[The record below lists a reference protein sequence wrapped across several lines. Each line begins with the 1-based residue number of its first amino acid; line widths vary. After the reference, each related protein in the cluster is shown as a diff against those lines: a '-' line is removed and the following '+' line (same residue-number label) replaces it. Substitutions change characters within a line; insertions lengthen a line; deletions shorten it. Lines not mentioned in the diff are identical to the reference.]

1 VALDIFGEI
10 PMVLVIVRKLE
21 SGNGLFSNT
30 IFFLLEFCTQS
41 AKKSCLFDEPA
52 TPEV

>member
-1 VALDIFGEI
+1 VALEIFGEI

-30 IFFLLEFCTQS
+30 IFFLLEFCTPPG
-41 AKKSCLFDEPA
+41 KKSCLFDEPA